1 MGLLSFLL
9 GIFGFGI
16 GIPIGFLIAFFI
28 FAHSEATEIKDPIIR
43 PNDHEFD
50 TSSVLDV
57 FPEIPLWVKHPDYDR
72 IDWLNKFVSDLWPYL
87 DKAICSTARSNLEPV
102 FAQYI
107 GKYCIRSIDFRTLT
121 LGTLPPIIHGIKAC
135 ETHEN
140 ELILEPA
147 VRWAGNPNI
156 TLALKFFSLQVTVQL
171 LDVQIRAAP
180 RIVLKPLV
188 PAFPCF
194 AGIAVSLM
202 EKPEVDFGLK
212 LVGGDMMA
220 IPGLYQFIQQTIRN
234 QISALYLWPQTLE
247 IPILD
252 GSLGAIKKPVG
263 ILHVKVIRAIR
274 LLKMDIFGA
283 SDPYVQLSLS
293 GERIPAKTTSV
304 KMKTLNPEWNEDFKL
319 TVKDPETQVLQ
330 LHVYDWEKV
339 GTHDK
344 LGMQVVPL
352 RSLTPNETKELSLDL
367 VKNTNPNDPHYKKWR
382 GQLVVELTFSLF
394 REESKRL
401 SGPLDRFERKESE
414 VGKATEYV
422 YLGAG
427 LLLVTV
433 EGAKDLEGKHH
444 NNPYAVVICRGEQKK
459 TKMIKKCRDPIWNEE
474 FQFDFEEAPLKE
486 KIRIE
491 VKSKRRGLRLR
502 SKESLG
508 YVDINLHD
516 VVHNGRLKEKY
527 HLINSKN
534 GAVQVEI
541 KWKAI

>member
-28 FAHSEATEIKDPIIR
+28 FVHSEATEITDPIIR

-87 DKAICSTARSNLEPV
+87 DKAICSTARSNLEPI
-102 FAQYI
+102 FAEYI
-107 GKYCIRSIDFRTLT
+107 GKYCIRSVDFKTLT
-121 LGTLPPIIHGIKAC
+121 LGTLPPIIHGIKVC
-135 ETHEN
+135 ETNEN

-147 VRWAGNPNI
+147 LRWAGNPNI
-156 TLALKFFSLQVTVQL
+156 TLALKFFSLQITVQL

-220 IPGLYQFIQQTIRN
+220 IPGLYQFIQETIRN
-234 QISALYLWPQTLE
+234 QISALYLWPQPLE

-252 GSLGAIKKPVG
+252 GAIKKPVG

-293 GERIPAKTTSV
+293 GERIPAKKTSV

-352 RSLTPNETKELSLDL
+352 RSLTPNETKELTLDL
-367 VKNTNPNDPHYKKWR
+367 VKNTNPNDPQDKKWR

-486 KIRIE
+486 KIHIE

>member
-1 MGLLSFLL
+1 M
-9 GIFGFGI
+9 
-16 GIPIGFLIAFFI
+16 
-28 FAHSEATEIKDPIIR
+28 DPIIR

-87 DKAICSTARSNLEPV
+87 DKAICSTARSNLEPI
-102 FAQYI
+102 FAEYI
-107 GKYCIRSIDFRTLT
+107 GKYCIRSIDFKTLT
-121 LGTLPPIIHGIKAC
+121 LGTLPPIIHGIKVC
-135 ETHEN
+135 ETNEN

-156 TLALKFFSLQVTVQL
+156 TLALKFFSLQITVQL

-212 LVGGDMMA
+212 LVGDK
-220 IPGLYQFIQQTIRN
+220 PGSIYGSSLNHEKISRKCLNELRETIRN

-293 GERIPAKTTSV
+293 GERIPAKKTSV
-304 KMKTLNPEWNEDFKL
+304 KMKTLNPEWKRFCISFGNR
-319 TVKDPETQVLQ
+319 
-330 LHVYDWEKV
+330 V

-352 RSLTPNETKELSLDL
+352 RSLTPNETKELTLDL
-367 VKNTNPNDPHYKKWR
+367 VKNTNPNDPQDKKCR
-382 GQLVVELTFSLF
+382 GQLVVELTCSLF

-422 YLGAG
+422 YLGSG

-486 KIRIE
+486 KIHIE

-516 VVHNGRLKEKY
+516 VLHNGRLKEKY

>member
-1 MGLLSFLL
+1 
-9 GIFGFGI
+9 
-16 GIPIGFLIAFFI
+16 
-28 FAHSEATEIKDPIIR
+28 
-43 PNDHEFD
+43 
-50 TSSVLDV
+50 
-57 FPEIPLWVKHPDYDR
+57 
-72 IDWLNKFVSDLWPYL
+72 
-87 DKAICSTARSNLEPV
+87 
-102 FAQYI
+102 
-107 GKYCIRSIDFRTLT
+107 
-121 LGTLPPIIHGIKAC
+121 
-135 ETHEN
+135 
-140 ELILEPA
+140 
-147 VRWAGNPNI
+147 
-156 TLALKFFSLQVTVQL
+156 
-171 LDVQIRAAP
+171 
-180 RIVLKPLV
+180 
-188 PAFPCF
+188 
-194 AGIAVSLM
+194 M

-220 IPGLYQFIQQTIRN
+220 IPGLYQFIQETIRN
-234 QISALYLWPQTLE
+234 QISALYLWPQPLE

-293 GERIPAKTTSV
+293 GERIPAKKTSV

-352 RSLTPNETKELSLDL
+352 RSLTPNETKELTLDL
-367 VKNTNPNDPHYKKWR
+367 VKNTNPNDPQDKKWR

-486 KIRIE
+486 KIHIE

>member
-1 MGLLSFLL
+1 MDFMLSNVDWAMILRC
-9 GIFGFGI
+9 G
-16 GIPIGFLIAFFI
+16 GFL
-28 FAHSEATEIKDPIIR
+28 HDPIIR

-87 DKAICSTARSNLEPV
+87 DKALCSTARSNLEPI
-102 FAQYI
+102 FAEYI
-107 GKYCIRSIDFRTLT
+107 GKYCIRSIDFKTLT
-121 LGTLPPIIHGIKAC
+121 LGTLPPIIHGIKVC
-135 ETHEN
+135 ETNEN

-147 VRWAGNPNI
+147 LRWAGNPNI
-156 TLALKFFSLQVTVQL
+156 TLALKFFSLQITVQL
-171 LDVQIRAAP
+171 LDVQIRAVP

-220 IPGLYQFIQQTIRN
+220 IPGLYQFIQETIRN
-234 QISALYLWPQTLE
+234 QISALYLWPQPLE

-293 GERIPAKTTSV
+293 GERIPAKKTSV
-304 KMKTLNPEWNEDFKL
+304 KMKTLNPEWKSIAIDSLDFA
-319 TVKDPETQVLQ
+319 VLSRM
-330 LHVYDWEKV
+330 V

-352 RSLTPNETKELSLDL
+352 RSLTPNETKELTLDL
-367 VKNTNPNDPHYKKWR
+367 VKNTNPNDPQDKKCR
-382 GQLVVELTFSLF
+382 GQLVVELTCSLF

-486 KIRIE
+486 KIHIE

-516 VVHNGRLKEKY
+516 VLHNGRLKEKY

>member
-28 FAHSEATEIKDPIIR
+28 FVHSDATEITDPIIR

-87 DKAICSTARSNLEPV
+87 DKAICSTARSNLEPI
-102 FAQYI
+102 FAEYI
-107 GKYCIRSIDFRTLT
+107 GKYCIRSVDFKTLT
-121 LGTLPPIIHGIKAC
+121 LGTLPPIIHGIKVC
-135 ETHEN
+135 ETNEN

-147 VRWAGNPNI
+147 LRWAGNPNI
-156 TLALKFFSLQVTVQL
+156 TLALKFFSLQITVQL

-220 IPGLYQFIQQTIRN
+220 IPGLYQFIQETIRN
-234 QISALYLWPQTLE
+234 QISALYLWPQPLE

-293 GERIPAKTTSV
+293 GERIPAKKTSV

-352 RSLTPNETKELSLDL
+352 RSLTPNETKELTLDL
-367 VKNTNPNDPHYKKWR
+367 VKNTNPNDPQDKK
-382 GQLVVELTFSLF
+382 
-394 REESKRL
+394 
-401 SGPLDRFERKESE
+401 FERKESE
-414 VGKATEYV
+414 VGKATEY
-422 YLGAG
+422 
-427 LLLVTV
+427 
-433 EGAKDLEGKHH
+433 GAKDLEGKHH

-486 KIRIE
+486 KIHIE

-516 VVHNGRLKEKY
+516 VLHNGRLKEKY

>member
-1 MGLLSFLL
+1 M
-9 GIFGFGI
+9 
-16 GIPIGFLIAFFI
+16 
-28 FAHSEATEIKDPIIR
+28 DPIIR

-87 DKAICSTARSNLEPV
+87 DKAICSTARSNLEPI
-102 FAQYI
+102 FAEYI
-107 GKYCIRSIDFRTLT
+107 GKYCIRSIDFKTLT
-121 LGTLPPIIHGIKAC
+121 LGTLPPIIHGIKVC
-135 ETHEN
+135 ETNEN

-156 TLALKFFSLQVTVQL
+156 TLALKFFSLQITVQL

-212 LVGGDMMA
+212 LVGDK
-220 IPGLYQFIQQTIRN
+220 PGSIYGSSLNHEKISRKCLNELRETIRN

-293 GERIPAKTTSV
+293 GERIPAKKTSV
-304 KMKTLNPEWNEDFKL
+304 KMKTLNPEWKRFCISFGNR
-319 TVKDPETQVLQ
+319 V
-330 LHVYDWEKV
+330 V

-352 RSLTPNETKELSLDL
+352 RSLTPNETKELTLDL
-367 VKNTNPNDPHYKKWR
+367 VKNTNPNDPQDKKCR
-382 GQLVVELTFSLF
+382 GQLVVELTCSLF

-422 YLGAG
+422 YLGSG

-486 KIRIE
+486 KIHIE

-516 VVHNGRLKEKY
+516 VLHNGRLKEKY

>member
-28 FAHSEATEIKDPIIR
+28 FDPIIR

-87 DKAICSTARSNLEPV
+87 DKAICSTARSNLEPI
-102 FAQYI
+102 FAEYI
-107 GKYCIRSIDFRTLT
+107 GKYCIRSIDFKTLT
-121 LGTLPPIIHGIKAC
+121 LGTLPPIIHGIKVC
-135 ETHEN
+135 ETNEN

-156 TLALKFFSLQVTVQL
+156 TLALKFFSLQITVQL

-212 LVGGDMMA
+212 LVGGDMME
-220 IPGLYQFIQQTIRN
+220 TIRN

-293 GERIPAKTTSV
+293 GERIPAKKTSV
-304 KMKTLNPEWNEDFKL
+304 KMKTLNPEWKRFCISFGNR
-319 TVKDPETQVLQ
+319 
-330 LHVYDWEKV
+330 V

-352 RSLTPNETKELSLDL
+352 RSLTPNETKELTLDL
-367 VKNTNPNDPHYKKWR
+367 VKNTNPNDPQDKKCR
-382 GQLVVELTFSLF
+382 GQLVVELTCSLF

-422 YLGAG
+422 YLGSG

-486 KIRIE
+486 KIHIE

-502 SKESLG
+502 SKVG
-508 YVDINLHD
+508 
-516 VVHNGRLKEKY
+516 
-527 HLINSKN
+527 INS
-534 GAVQVEI
+534 
-541 KWKAI
+541 